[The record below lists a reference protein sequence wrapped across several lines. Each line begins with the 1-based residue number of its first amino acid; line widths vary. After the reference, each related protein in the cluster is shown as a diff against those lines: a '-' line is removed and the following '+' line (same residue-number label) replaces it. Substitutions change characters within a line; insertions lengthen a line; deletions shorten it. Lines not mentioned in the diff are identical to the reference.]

1 MTDHEKIQDM
11 IRQKEQAPIAI
22 DPARCAL
29 VIVDVQRFF
38 ARPDSAFAQVFQKIA
53 PGATDG
59 YFQRVRTVLPKIQEL
74 QQSFRSQNL
83 PVIFCVFGSYT
94 GDGQDLP
101 RWLKDFDQLGLKLLG
116 RRPNPSVNDASWQ
129 VEDAVAPRPGE
140 LVLNKTS
147 SGALSSTKLD
157 QILHN
162 LGVNS
167 LAVCGLTTAICV
179 AQTARETADRG
190 FRVVMVQDACT
201 ELSEEMHHAAL
212 LSFSHVFGQVRNTK
226 ELTTFLASANPAG
239 GDTEVSRSHVSA

>member
-1 MTDHEKIQDM
+1 M
-11 IRQKEQAPIAI
+11 
-22 DPARCAL
+22 CASHRRRAAL
-29 VIVDVQRFF
+29 LYQTGFCVCSRV
-38 ARPDSAFAQVFQKIA
+38 PEDSAW
-53 PGATDG
+53 ATDG

-74 QQSFRSQNL
+74 QQCFRSRRL
-83 PVIFCVFGSYT
+83 PVVFCVFGSYT
-94 GDGQDLP
+94 GDGKDLP
-101 RWLKDFDQLGLKLLG
+101 CWLKDFDQLGLQLLG
-116 RRPNPSVNDASWQ
+116 RCPNPSVNDPSWQ

-201 ELSEEMHHAAL
+201 ELSEEMHQAAL
-212 LSFSHVFGQVRNTK
+212 LSFSHVFGQVRNTQ
-226 ELTTFLASANPAG
+226 EVTTFLASANAAG
-239 GDTEVSRSHVSA
+239 GDKELSRSLASA

>member
-74 QQSFRSQNL
+74 QQSFRSHNL

-94 GDGQDLP
+94 GDG
-101 RWLKDFDQLGLKLLG
+101 R
-116 RRPNPSVNDASWQ
+116 
-129 VEDAVAPRPGE
+129 
-140 LVLNKTS
+140 
-147 SGALSSTKLD
+147 
-157 QILHN
+157 
-162 LGVNS
+162 
-167 LAVCGLTTAICV
+167 
-179 AQTARETADRG
+179 
-190 FRVVMVQDACT
+190 
-201 ELSEEMHHAAL
+201 SEERR
-212 LSFSHVFGQVRNTK
+212 VGK
-226 ELTTFLASANPAG
+226 ECR
-239 GDTEVSRSHVSA
+239 SRWSPYH

>member
-1 MTDHEKIQDM
+1 M
-11 IRQKEQAPIAI
+11 
-22 DPARCAL
+22 
-29 VIVDVQRFF
+29 
-38 ARPDSAFAQVFQKIA
+38 A

-59 YFQRVRTVLPKIQEL
+59 YFQRVRSVLPNIQKL
-74 QQSFRSQNL
+74 QQCFRSHNL
-83 PVIFCVFGSYT
+83 PVIFCVFGSYMEN
-94 GDGQDLP
+94 GQDLP
-101 RWLKDFDQLGLKLLG
+101 SWLKDFDQLGLKLLG
-116 RRPNPSVNDASWQ
+116 RRPNPSVNDPSWQ

-167 LAVCGLTTAICV
+167 LAICGLTTAICV

-201 ELSEEMHHAAL
+201 ELSEEMHQAAL
-212 LSFSHVFGQVRNTK
+212 LSFSHVFGQVRNTQD
-226 ELTTFLASANPAG
+226 LTTFLACANPAG
-239 GDTEVSRSHVSA
+239 GDRELIRSHESAEGGA